1 MGLRCGATAWPYRCR
16 LAGVMYGKDPRP
28 ALLRLRVRLLGFGC
42 WSGEDLSLRRW
53 STEQRHRVT
62 VSFFFTSIRRRA
74 EGRRMNRE
82 MDRTLLNVVPVGRHV
97 HRKGT
102 TAWKGYP
109 ALRSVVDEVRILVRV
124 LGAALGTGSDECARC
139 NARRVR
145 YCGIRARLAA
155 QRQIN
160 RVIRATPRRQ
170 EMRNS
175 EVNGAKHRCRV
186 DVNKSRDPH
195 QR

>member
-1 MGLRCGATAWPYRCR
+1 MVAPLFGVALRGDC
-16 LAGVMYGKDPRP
+16 LAVQVPTRGRYVRKDPRP

-124 LGAALGTGSDECARC
+124 LGAASEPGATNVLGVTLGE
-139 NARRVR
+139 
-145 YCGIRARLAA
+145 
-155 QRQIN
+155 
-160 RVIRATPRRQ
+160 
-170 EMRNS
+170 
-175 EVNGAKHRCRV
+175 
-186 DVNKSRDPH
+186 
-195 QR
+195 